1 MFQISCSALQL
12 DPLLFQIITKKL
24 IIQHQSIKAS
34 NAKNFIL
41 FYFLNSWDDYKSDLI
56 SCDSDWSVRDL
67 PTIW

>member
-1 MFQISCSALQL
+1 MFGIAAGS
-12 DPLLFQIITKKL
+12 PTFTNNNKKL

-34 NAKNFIL
+34 NAKKIIL

-56 SCDSDWSVRDL
+56 SCDSNWSVRDL